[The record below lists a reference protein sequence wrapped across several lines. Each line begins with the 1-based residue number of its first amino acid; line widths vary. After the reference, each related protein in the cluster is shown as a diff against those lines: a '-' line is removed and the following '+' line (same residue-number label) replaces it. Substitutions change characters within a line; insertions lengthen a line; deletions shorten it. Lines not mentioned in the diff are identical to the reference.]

1 MLGAGSRIGSSSE
14 RCCTSS
20 YSRETLIEKA
30 CFLGTFEIPK
40 DFMKKS
46 AKLYYGEN
54 RRFKFPEKLEFKQFL
69 I

>member
-14 RCCTSS
+14 RCCTGS
-20 YSRETLIEKA
+20 YSRGTLIEPT

-40 DFMKKS
+40 DFMEKS

-54 RRFKFPEKLEFKQFL
+54 RRFRFPGKLEFKLFL
-69 I
+69 V